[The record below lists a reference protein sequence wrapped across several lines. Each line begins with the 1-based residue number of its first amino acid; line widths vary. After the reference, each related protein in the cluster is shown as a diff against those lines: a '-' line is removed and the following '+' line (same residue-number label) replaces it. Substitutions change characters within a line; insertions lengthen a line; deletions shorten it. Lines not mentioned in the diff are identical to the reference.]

1 MKKKAELIED
11 LQPIDT
17 DGYDLA
23 QIIRI
28 RTETVL
34 SQYPLHRL
42 SKGREP
48 LSLCITKANERGKVK
63 TTWEV
68 TPNQKYGEPGILAY
82 KVDTLVINRIIDK
95 LRPNIPEVVKIGS
108 LSEIGE
114 QVGRKG
120 TRNTKQIADALS
132 QNAGAMITAKIDY
145 AGHDGRTRTL
155 ELRSTRYGVIFVG
168 ERLPNGQ
175 KADAVYIA
183 LNPSFREVL
192 KHAQTR
198 PLDYKYLR
206 DLPPASQRLYEL
218 ISIQI
223 FAALSFDNKRAK
235 YVYSDLCKYAPV
247 SRYTDREQARKQ
259 LFKLHQPHLKSGYLA
274 KVELED
280 ITDQEG
286 KPDWMIW
293 YTPGRRAKAEFKRFN
308 TPEGRALDKQS
319 RSPRP
324 HLVTAKTL
332 KPPAVEAAVNTEG
345 DEKESD
351 LIKRLIDAGVTESVA
366 RGLAVTDT
374 SECERQLEALPY
386 RDRVKDKGG
395 YLVHAIRDKYAMPSK
410 MEETKLRAQEASQR
424 AERLKQHELEQAR
437 QRAEETYFQFFK
449 PTFRAYQKAE
459 LDQIEESQPEAFKP
473 FKTWLAD
480 RHKKTFQFISNEA
493 RREEIMIASAAEY
506 FAEIRP
512 ELDIRLTSFDEW
524 DSEHNAG
531 QRDPLEWL
539 NADPQ
544 RIFDELDRRLKA
556 GD

>member
-1 MKKKAELIED
+1 MKKKAQLIED
-11 LQPIDT
+11 PLPVST
-17 DGYDLA
+17 DEYDLA

-42 SKGREP
+42 SKGKEP

-82 KVDTLVINRIIDK
+82 KVDTHVINRIIDE
-95 LRPNIPEVVKIGS
+95 LRPNIPEIVKIGS

-145 AGHDGRTRTL
+145 AGNDGRTRTL

-175 KADAVYIA
+175 KADAVYIS

-192 KHAQTR
+192 KHAKTR

-235 YVYSDLCKYAPV
+235 YVYSDLCKYAPM

-286 KPDWMIW
+286 NPDWVIW
-293 YTPGRRAKAEFKRFN
+293 YSPGRKAKAEFRRFN
-308 TPEGRALDKQS
+308 TPEGRALDKQP
-319 RSPRP
+319 RPPRP
-324 HLVTAKTL
+324 HLVTVELL
-332 KPPAVEAAVNTEG
+332 KPAVIEEAISTE
-345 DEKESD
+345 DDKKESP
-351 LIKRLIDAGVTESVA
+351 LIERLIDEGVTENVA
-366 RGLAVTDT
+366 RGLAASDQQ
-374 SECERQLEALPY
+374 ECERQLEALPY

-395 YLVHAIRDKYAMPSK
+395 YLVRAIRDKYAMPSK
-410 MEETKLRAQEASQR
+410 MEEARRKEQEAR
-424 AERLKQHELEQAR
+424 EREERNRLYEQEQAR
-437 QRAEETYFQFFK
+437 RRNEETYSQFFE
-449 PTFRAYQKAE
+449 PQFTAHQKTE
-459 LDQIEESQPEAFKP
+459 LKAIEEQHLKEYAAFKTH
-473 FKTWLAD
+473 FDKVHAKGARMITSD
-480 RHKKTFQFISNEA
+480 RQ
-493 RREEIMIASAAEY
+493 RERYTLRYAVEY
-506 FAEIRP
+506 FNKHHP
-512 ELDIRLTSFDEW
+512 ELGIRISTFEEW
-524 DSEHNAG
+524 DETHNPD
-531 QRDPLEWL
+531 RCDPQEWF

-544 RIFDELDRRLKA
+544 KIFDELDRRLKV
-556 GD
+556 GE